1 MHLWYICFSI
11 PISFTGIKRFFGAG
25 LRAIGNV
32 QKASA
37 RQGFLGGVVSSGAWV
52 VPVSAGAMIG
62 RFNNEITA
70 IVKDLGMLHYG
81 CTHKQI
87 AIVLNHSKSCSCN
100 PNLHFCYSRRS
111 NNYNNS
117 KNDYNRYNLFKPYI
131 SEYWYHMTITV
142 P

>member
-32 QKASA
+32 QKATA

-87 AIVLNHSKSCSCN
+87 AIVLH
-100 PNLHFCYSRRS
+100 
-111 NNYNNS
+111 
-117 KNDYNRYNLFKPYI
+117 YI
-131 SEYWYHMTITV
+131 
-142 P
+142 